1 MNIFMLHG
9 GNNFGYFN
17 GANHEGIYKSH
28 VTSYDYDAPLDEAGH
43 PTSKFYAFKAV
54 LARHGA
60 VPAEDPAPAVSSPA
74 FSVDF
79 TERVALAEVRKR
91 LGTWRSSAAA
101 PAMVDLGHYRG
112 FCVYRTRLPGRAAGV
127 LRVDGVR
134 DRAQVSVDGRAV
146 GTLERD
152 RHDRAI
158 ALPPGDVLELLVENR
173 GRVSYGPSLGERKGL
188 IGPVTLDGRALA
200 DWDVLPLDLDSV
212 GSELFT
218 SSSPVSG
225 PVAGPTLVRAEFTLD
240 EPIDL
245 FLDTATWGKGVAW
258 IIGFNL
264 GRYWTRGPQRTL
276 FVPAGEVR
284 PGANE
289 LVVLELHAL
298 AEPRAAFVPGPLLGQ
313 EEE

>member
-1 MNIFMLHG
+1 MFHG
-9 GNNFGYFN
+9 GNNFGYSN
-17 GANHEGIYKSH
+17 GANHEGIYKPH

-79 TERVALAEVRKR
+79 TERVALAEVRER
-91 LGTWRSSAAA
+91 LGTWRSSAMA

-112 FCVYRTRLPGRAAGV
+112 FCVYRTRLPGRAGGV

-158 ALPPGDVLELLVENR
+158 ALPPGDVLELLVEDR
-173 GRVSYGPSLGERKGL
+173 GRVSCGPRLGERKGL

-225 PVAGPTLVRAEFTLD
+225 PVRARPSCVRSSPSRNRSICSSTRPPGEKVSRGS
-240 EPIDL
+240 
-245 FLDTATWGKGVAW
+245 TASTSGG
-258 IIGFNL
+258 
-264 GRYWTRGPQRTL
+264 YWTRGPQRTL